1 MHPHQRQHSPETG
14 QRRGVPSRTTTP
26 AAPLTGPW
34 LTHLQRVASGD
45 VGAGHHREGTGQDAG
60 AVAHGHVHGRGGAGV
75 AVQRVG
81 GDAPA
86 QSAQEQEAP
95 APEAASADKHGA
107 QQIRRLMKSIPDHT
121 VLQKIKV
128 GWLAP
133 NTWWPEE
140 WMVEGEPKLRR
151 TLDRRVKLGEPFNDQ
166 ELADIKHLSSVNP
179 KWLQRVGIGTYEDA
193 DAYVGGRF
201 DDWMKLP
208 SGKRVLTA
216 TLAFQRQHPHMVQA
230 MAAPPSHP
238 DYTLGRFMT
247 TKSPNI
253 PDDVKEEMKREAY
266 EQIRQTAVDTLHPA
280 GIPTERRHPD
290 ADKESTQKWA
300 SHDKDAREMLTKVLL
315 ILRNG
320 LKLYD
325 AGRKAHMDD
334 HGQDVIRALAHGGRV
349 VVDIPALTD
358 GQSPYDLTDFLGVTQ
373 PVPERQD
380 TAGQDQARQPGPSVN
395 PRDFATHRTKITE
408 DKDGKPGKFQ
418 EEGELPAAVKNF
430 FSKAGSKPPLLMGMD
445 IAGGGLGGSDWNG
458 DVILPNGSWGHMLLV
473 FQQPTAKTKGS
484 LLVGIET
491 LAPHAKSPVG
501 YEHKATSSE
510 ATANDESVLHGHKGD
525 KVGDGKLKD
534 NSRLVELS
542 DFTQKHSGGNW
553 RAFLDEL
560 NQEWVQKLAKTEDG
574 SKEREALYRELVG
587 PRPI

>member
-1 MHPHQRQHSPETG
+1 MHPYQRQRSPETG
-14 QRRGVPSRTTTP
+14 QLRGGPSRTTQP
-26 AAPLTGPW
+26 PAPLTGAW

-45 VGAGHHREGTGQDAG
+45 AGAGQHHDG
-60 AVAHGHVHGRGGAGV
+60 ASQQTRAVNHGRGGAGV
-75 AVQRVG
+75 TVQRVG
-81 GDAPA
+81 A
-86 QSAQEQEAP
+86 EAP
-95 APEAASADKHGA
+95 AESAREQETPAPEVGSGDKHGA

-121 VLQKIKV
+121 VLQKIKI

-151 TLDRRVKLGEPFNDQ
+151 TLDRRVKLGEPFTDQ
-166 ELADIKHLSSVNP
+166 ELADIQHLSKLNP
-179 KWLQRVGIGTYEDA
+179 KWLERVGIGTYQEA
-193 DAYVGGRF
+193 EKYVGGRF
-201 DDWMKLP
+201 DNWMKLS

-216 TLAFQRQHPHMVQA
+216 TLAFKKQHPHMVEA
-230 MAAPPSHP
+230 MTVPPNHP

-280 GIPTERRHPD
+280 GIPAERRHPD
-290 ADKESTQKWA
+290 ADKDSTRAWA
-300 SHDKDAREMLTKVLL
+300 PKDKDAREMLTKVLL

-325 AGRKAHMDD
+325 AGQKAHVDD

-349 VVDIPALTD
+349 VIDIPALTD
-358 GQSPYDLTDFLGVTQ
+358 GQSPYDLTDFLGATQ
-373 PVPERQD
+373 PVPHPPGSE
-380 TAGQDQARQPGPSVN
+380 GQDPARQLGPSVSH
-395 PRDFATHRTKITE
+395 RGFATHRTKITE
-408 DKDGKPGKFQ
+408 DKDGKPGRFQ

-430 FSKAGSKPPLLMGMD
+430 FSKAGSNPPLLMGMD
-445 IAGGGLGGSDWNG
+445 ISGGGLGGADWNG

-473 FQQPTAKTKGS
+473 FQQPTVKTKGS

-491 LAPHAKSPVG
+491 LAPGATSPVG

-525 KVGDGKLKD
+525 KVGAGKLKD

-542 DFTQKHSGGNW
+542 DFAQKRNDGDW
-553 RAFLDEL
+553 RTFLDEL
-560 NQEWVQKLAKTEDG
+560 NQEWVQKLRKTEDG

-587 PRPI
+587 PRQT